1 MTIHFD
7 LRLLKEPSLLRDQPL
22 ILLDR
27 PVGPEPDYRNSKPYE
42 IDPPPRNLLTL
53 IMTEIFLEQGQVQF
67 LIENA
72 YLKIL
77 ILNQIV

>member
-53 IMTEIFLEQGQVQF
+53 IMTEIFWNRDKF
-67 LIENA
+67 NFW
-72 YLKIL
+72 LKML